1 MKYIQ
6 QYEIIISKY
15 ERCID
20 VEMRHRERNK
30 EKAIKREKRTNR

>member
-30 EKAIKREKRTNR
+30 ESDKERETD